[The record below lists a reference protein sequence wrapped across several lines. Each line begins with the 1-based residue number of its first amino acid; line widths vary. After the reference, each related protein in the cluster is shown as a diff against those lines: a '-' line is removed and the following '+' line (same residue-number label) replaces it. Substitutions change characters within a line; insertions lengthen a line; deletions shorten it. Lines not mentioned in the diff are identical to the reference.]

1 MYFQSQKINSKIN
14 LLCCLSAHK
23 SFTTL
28 LVYKVF
34 FFFFGT
40 KYVVG
45 LAFSIFIAVLVSL

>member
-1 MYFQSQKINSKIN
+1 MYFQSQKSILNIN

-34 FFFFGT
+34 FGT

-45 LAFSIFIAVLVSL
+45 LAFSIFIAVFVSL

>member
-1 MYFQSQKINSKIN
+1 MYFQSQKSILNIN

-34 FFFFGT
+34 FFFGT